1 YLKVVPSMGVN
12 CLQQAYVQILL
23 QDALRH
29 PWPLNENI
37 HVFDTLSCIYTG
49 LFSLFDF
56 ASFGVRGE

>member
-1 YLKVVPSMGVN
+1 MGVN
-12 CLQQAYVQILL
+12 SLQQAYVQILL

-49 LFSLFDF
+49 LFYLFDF
-56 ASFGVRGE
+56 AAFGVSGE